1 MARARAISKT
11 CSMMLNISSVL
22 FTFTSVSL
30 RKTIEQTWV
39 KMITIIAGTGKLPR
53 NAKLMTKSKYL
64 KFLTKI

>member
-1 MARARAISKT
+1 MI
-11 CSMMLNISSVL
+11 LNISSVL

-30 RKTIEQTWV
+30 RKTIEPTWV
-39 KMITIIAGTGKLPR
+39 KIMTIIAGTGRLPR